1 MLFALTFFS
10 LHHCFR
16 NTQRGREITA
26 TSRCPERPNWTDA
39 PGSSKTRDS
48 CGQRER
54 AGPPSL
60 HHSGEQQGPGEDLR
74 HPSPILPSVPH
85 SQHSGRSEDNADASP
100 LCARPVYVVLGAG
113 EQTAAGVLPPMFD
126 STASSSSQ
134 LVPSTS
140 SLQTQ
145 RSCSV

>member
-1 MLFALTFFS
+1 MLSLFS
-10 LHHCFR
+10 PCTTVSETHKEAERSLPLLDVPRDQTGPMLPAPPKH
-16 NTQRGREITA
+16 GTA
-26 TSRCPERPNWTDA
+26 VGNVKEL
-39 PGSSKTRDS
+39 
-48 CGQRER
+48 
-54 AGPPSL
+54 GPPPFTTQVS
-60 HHSGEQQGPGEDLR
+60 SRVQVRTSAIPA
-74 HPSPILPSVPH
+74 PSCHLSPT
-85 SQHSGRSEDNADASP
+85 QHSGRSEDNADASP